1 MLLDLIKSGDFSAQ
15 TIISLL
21 LYIVIILISLSV
33 HELSHGYAAY
43 LCGDATARNLGRLTL
58 NPLAH

>member
-1 MLLDLIKSGDFSAQ
+1 MLLNMIKSGDFSTQ

-21 LYIVIILISLSV
+21 LYIIIILISLSV

-43 LCGDATARNLGRLTL
+43 LCGD
-58 NPLAH
+58 